1 MPSIRTLL
9 RIRAVPPALALTL
22 TTAGVV
28 TFAPRAGADGV
39 CTTNAGLTTCVFR
52 TAAGAQPFLVPPG
65 VVSLTV
71 KVVGAAGGSG
81 SGDTTGGGGGTTT
94 GTLTVTPTSTLDV
107 YVGGGGGNAPA
118 PPSEAPAPSV
128 HTLRATC
135 TAVTGGSAGIGGGG
149 SGGSGCAGGG
159 GGGGGG
165 SFVMTHGS
173 APGTPDQ
180 TLAAAGGGGGGAG
193 QGASLEVVTRGFATS
208 SVDGRTVPAAAHR
221 ISANPNDGGAGGY
234 VSGGTNHPGGN
245 GGGSYGGHS
254 GDTGGGAG
262 GAGATA
268 GSAGVGGNGA
278 NASYGNAGGG
288 GGGGGYVGGGGGGK
302 NSGGGGGCGF
312 LQGVPTSCTAP
323 DSDESVARPYRATA
337 TGADGEVDLSY
348 PTPPTNP
355 PPNPNRPGNPP
366 NDEFPGFPPDGGGGN
381 NNTPSNVSC
390 HSGAECTAFAGP
402 GADAAYSITAHGGS
416 GKARL
421 FAKLNSGRRPDCP
434 NYRETVHDFVRFGF
448 RNADDGRTWRKTGR
462 LTVLHRM
469 SHDEAL
475 ALLHEIQICFAAP
488 YTFVPRR
495 GWHLVHLHGDWI
507 GILPECGTY
516 LDRYAA
522 LNHLAAPCVSQRR
535 LLRWHDDWAV
545 RVVFRVPEGRQDPKA
560 LG

>member
-9 RIRAVPPALALTL
+9 RIRAVPPALALAL

-28 TFAPRAGADGV
+28 TFAPGAGADGV
-39 CTTNAGLTTCVFR
+39 CTNNAGLTTCVFR

-81 SGDTTGGGGGTTT
+81 SSDTTGGGGGTTT
-94 GTLTVTPTSTLDV
+94 GTLTVAPTSTLDV
-107 YVGGGGGNAPA
+107 YVGGGGGSAPA

-128 HTLRATC
+128 HTLRAAC
-135 TAVTGGSAGIGGGG
+135 TAVAGGSAGIGGGG

-165 SFVMTHGS
+165 SFVMTQGA
-173 APGTPDQ
+173 APGTIGA

-193 QGASLEVVTRGFATS
+193 QGPVTDATRGFAPA
-208 SVDGRTVPAAAHR
+208 SVDERGVPTAAGQEA
-221 ISANPNDGGAGGY
+221 ANGNDGGAGGY
-234 VSGGTNHPGGN
+234 VSGGTNHPGEN

-262 GAGATA
+262 GVGATP

-323 DSDESVARPYRATA
+323 DSDESVARSYRATA

-355 PPNPNRPGNPP
+355 PPNPNPPGNPP

-421 FAKLNSGRRPDCP
+421 FAKLNSGRRPDCQ